1 MGVFE
6 SKTYSFVIKIW
17 LEETG
22 GAEGAMWRGHVTH
35 VSDGKRLYFE
45 SLDAI
50 LTFIAPYLKELGVEI
65 EPAENKGND

>member
-45 SLDAI
+45 SLDEL
-50 LTFIAPYLKELGVEI
+50 LTFIAP
-65 EPAENKGND
+65 